1 MTKLSAGVWGV
12 VATPFHDDLGVDLDS
27 LATLVGRYEELG
39 VAGLTVLGVFGEA
52 AKLDSAERARVL
64 STVIETVDLPVVV
77 GATTLATAPVIE
89 EAELA
94 KRVAG
99 DRLAGVM
106 VQINS
111 VAPAVL
117 AAHLNAVHRATG
129 VGLVVQDYPAASGV
143 SMPLPSQLEALADVD
158 GIVAVK
164 AEAAPTAARVAAL
177 SERFDIPV
185 FGGLGGIGLIDELQA
200 GAAGAMT
207 GFSYP
212 EGLLATIDAYR
223 DGGFAAAREA
233 LAPYLPLIAF
243 EQQPGIGLA
252 IRKACL
258 AHRGLI
264 AGGAVRPPA
273 PGIPEALMPSL
284 HHHLAAVESV
294 VNH

>member
-1 MTKLSAGVWGV
+1 MTKLPAGVWGV
-12 VATPFHDDLGVDLDS
+12 VATPFHDDLEVDLDS
-27 LATLVGRYEELG
+27 LATLVRRYEELG
-39 VAGLTVLGVFGEA
+39 VTGLTVLGVFGEA
-52 AKLDSAERARVL
+52 ARLDGAERTRVL
-64 STVIETVDLPVVV
+64 STVIDAVDLPVVV

-94 KRVAG
+94 RRVAG
-99 DRLAGVM
+99 SRLAGVM

-111 VAPAVL
+111 PTPAVL

-129 VGLVVQDYPAASGV
+129 VGLVVQDYPVASGV
-143 SMPLPSQLEALADVD
+143 SMPLPAQIEALADVE
-158 GIVAVK
+158 GVVAVK

-177 SERFDIPV
+177 SDRFDVPV

-212 EGLLATIDAYR
+212 EGLLATIHAHR
-223 DGGFAAAREA
+223 TGGFAAAREA

-258 AHRGLI
+258 AHRKLI
-264 AGGAVRPPA
+264 AGPAVRPPA
-273 PGIPEALMPSL
+273 PALPASLIPNLYE
-284 HHHLAAVESV
+284 HLAAMEGLVTR
-294 VNH
+294 